1 MRFELFIAARYL
13 RAKRRQA
20 VVGVITAI
28 SVVGVAV
35 GVASLII
42 ALAIT
47 NGMRRDLQDRL
58 LSSTAHVELMRIQAD
73 GIRNW
78 RPLTE
83 RLRHLPHVT
92 AAAPGLYEQVLVSRG
107 AQSNGAILKGILPSE
122 ERTVSDLLSQITE
135 GSAAAL
141 NEEPAT
147 QATALPATTT
157 PPSSRAEQSEAEGPN
172 STPSSRAERSAAEG
186 PASASGEQSE
196 SQPATN
202 GSGDA
207 KQLPVRP
214 APNGSGNAKQPPVR
228 PAPEG
233 PASPSTDLSDSRPA
247 TNGSGDA
254 KPFAVREA
262 PIVIGSDL
270 ANTLNVK
277 LGDSVLTVSPQGE
290 MTPVGLIP
298 KYQRFQVTGIFHSGF
313 YQYDSSWGF
322 IRLSDAQKLFGEPDV
337 ISVISFKVDNL
348 YHADQIAREIEQA
361 AGPGFMTNNWMQQN
375 RELFR
380 ALRLEQ
386 IVTVIVIGLIVCVAA
401 LNILIALTMMV
412 MEKTRDIAVL
422 MSYGVHS
429 AQVRRI
435 FQLQGLL
442 ISVLGTALGLL
453 LGYTLSFAGAH
464 YRIHLSS
471 DVYSI
476 DYLPFA
482 PRALDGL
489 IVALASL
496 GVSLLATL
504 YPSQSA
510 AKVLPA
516 EALRYE

>member
-1 MRFELFIAARYL
+1 MRFEFFIAARYL

-28 SVVGVAV
+28 SVLGVAV

-58 LSSTAHVELMRIQAD
+58 LSSTSHVQLMRVQAD

-92 AAAPGLYEQVLVSRG
+92 AAAPGLYEQVLVARG
-107 AQSNGAILKGILPSE
+107 AQSGGAILEGILPSQ
-122 ERTVSDLLSQITE
+122 ERTVSDLLSQITQ
-135 GSAAAL
+135 GSAASL
-141 NEEPAT
+141 NEDP
-147 QATALPATTT
+147 P
-157 PPSSRAEQSEAEGPN
+157 PDPSSPAEQSA
-172 STPSSRAERSAAEG
+172 
-186 PASASGEQSE
+186 
-196 SQPATN
+196 
-202 GSGDA
+202 
-207 KQLPVRP
+207 V
-214 APNGSGNAKQPPVR
+214 
-228 PAPEG
+228 EG
-233 PASPSTDLSDSRPA
+233 PASPSDGLGDSEAPTSGTSKPSDTPVRPA
-247 TNGSGDA
+247 PANGRIDA
-254 KPFAVREA
+254 QQSAVREA
-262 PIVIGSDL
+262 PAVRPVPPIVLGSDL
-270 ANTLNVK
+270 ADTINAK
-277 LGDSVLTVSPQGE
+277 LGDSILTISPQGE

-313 YQYDSSWGF
+313 YQYDSTWGF

-348 YHADQIAREIEQA
+348 YRADQIGRQIEQA

-386 IVTVIVIGLIVCVAA
+386 IVTFIVIGLIVCVAA

-422 MSYGVHS
+422 MSYGVQAS
-429 AQVRRI
+429 QVRRI
-435 FQLQGLL
+435 FQLQGFL
-442 ISVLGTALGLL
+442 ISVLGTVCGLI
-453 LGYTLSFAGAH
+453 LGYGLSFAGAH

-482 PRALDGL
+482 PHIRDGI
-489 IVALASL
+489 IVALVSL
-496 GVSLLATL
+496 TVSLLATL
-504 YPSQSA
+504 YPSSSA
-510 AKVLPA
+510 ARILPA